1 MRIRNDAWK
10 AEFGQLMQTCKDG
23 VAEVREVLVAA
34 RAKWE
39 ELKPY
44 LRETDTMSVEERAD
58 IEQRNDTWVNT
69 LQQTNN
75 SMGTAL
81 HGLDNTMRID
91 TSNNSDQELLSL
103 RTALLDALKPL
114 ATVVK
119 KLKSDAWRFNTSM
132 NALRIQLFPED
143 VEFAAVGRVQ
153 NVYGTRA

>member
-1 MRIRNDAWK
+1 
-10 AEFGQLMQTCKDG
+10 
-23 VAEVREVLVAA
+23 
-34 RAKWE
+34 
-39 ELKPY
+39 
-44 LRETDTMSVEERAD
+44 
-58 IEQRNDTWVNT
+58 
-69 LQQTNN
+69 
-75 SMGTAL
+75 MGTAL